1 MQEYQTTNGKKKNV
15 LSYKLAIHT
24 GQIRKSSRER
34 IKKKK
39 KNPNFFHYALNI
51 IPIPL

>member
-15 LSYKLAIHT
+15 LSYKLATHT

-34 IKKKK
+34 IKKK